1 MVTTQP
7 PQHEDAFLAEVARVR
22 GSGTLGEGGRLSE
35 LFEYLA
41 ARGYAAGAATQADIA
56 EAVFGQTETTID
68 DATVRVYIH
77 RLRKRLEE
85 FYRSDSKG
93 SARLT
98 VPAGTYALRLV
109 QEGAEQ
115 PASDEQQPVTV
126 EQQPVAPNPLRPF
139 DRRWVPALAVLALM
153 LLAAAF
159 LLGRAVPSSASSRAN
174 AFWDPFLASDRPT
187 LIVLGDYYIFG
198 EIDPVRPE
206 EGRLIRDFRVD
217 SAADLVRMQELAPE
231 QFSAA
236 EDVGLNYLPFSAA
249 YGLQEIVPVLKATG
263 RNVSVLP
270 ASELEPDMLNYFDVV
285 YVGLFSGMRLLEDV
299 NFMGSQFQLGE
310 SYDEL
315 IDTASGRAYVS
326 EEARSLSSPAYYR
339 DYGYLARF
347 RTLSGALV
355 AVVAGARDTGLR
367 GVAPMIG
374 GAELP
379 KPLAGPADSEGFEAL
394 YQITGQQGADL
405 SERLLV
411 ARERT
416 GARETGEARR

>member
-1 MVTTQP
+1 MVITQP
-7 PQHEDAFLAEVARVR
+7 PQQEDAFMAEVARVR
-22 GSGTLGEGGRLSE
+22 GSGVLGEGGRLSE

-41 ARGYAAGAATQADIA
+41 ARGYAAEAATQADIA

-85 FYRSDSKG
+85 FYRSASQG
-93 SARLT
+93 AARLS

-109 QEGAEQ
+109 QEEAETPVPPQ
-115 PASDEQQPVTV
+115 RPVGPATSPR
-126 EQQPVAPNPLRPF
+126 LI
-139 DRRWVPALAVLALM
+139 DRRWMLAAAMLAQV
-153 LLAAAF
+153 LLAGAF
-159 LLGRAVPSSASSRAN
+159 LLGRAVPAN
-174 AFWDPFLASDRPT
+174 GGANGFWEPFLASDRPT

-217 SAADLVRMQELAPE
+217 SAADLVRMQELMPE
-231 QFSAA
+231 QFGAA

-249 YGLQEIVPVLKATG
+249 YGLQQIVPVLAATG
-263 RNVSVLP
+263 REVRVIP
-270 ASELEPDMLNYFDVV
+270 ASALEPDMLNEFDVV

-299 NFMGSQFQLGE
+299 SFMGSGFRLGE

-315 IDTASGRAYVS
+315 IDTASGRAYIS

-339 DYGYLARF
+339 DYGYVARF
-347 RTLSGALV
+347 RTLSGAQV
-355 AVVAGARDTGLR
+355 AIVAGARDTGLR
-367 GVAPMIG
+367 GVAPIVG
-374 GAELP
+374 RAELP
-379 KPLAGPADSEGFEAL
+379 EPLGEAAEHEGFEAL

-411 ARERT
+411 SRERT
-416 GARETGEARR
+416 GAR